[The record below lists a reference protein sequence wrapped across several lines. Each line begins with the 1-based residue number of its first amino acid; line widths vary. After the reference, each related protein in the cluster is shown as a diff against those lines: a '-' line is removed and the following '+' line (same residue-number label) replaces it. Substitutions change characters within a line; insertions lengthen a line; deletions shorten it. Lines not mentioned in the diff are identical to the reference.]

1 MSEKKTAKPAK
12 KLFKSA
18 DVKDLY
24 RYIERDDSRQAIALA
39 HAASGNYKIHRRASW
54 PRSGS
59 TTVYWPME
67 LAIRK
72 KNIEVLRACI
82 PHVDLFT
89 TDDDDD
95 DERYW
100 SWFEHA
106 WREDNVEV
114 ARLFV
119 ESTAN
124 FKDEDGHWL
133 RLAARGGSID
143 LLELVLPF
151 SNPSAS
157 SQSGET
163 PLMAAAGSMQVEIV
177 KRLLPLSDP
186 DAVDD
191 EGKDALMHALEAVME
206 GRGSYSSDDRLE
218 LFRLLVDAC
227 GIERKDAEGKT
238 AIARLVKKNKHSYSD
253 EWKSVPSDVVD
264 ILIAAGAK
272 PDEVEAGGESLLMQ
286 AIVAGK
292 VDLFDKLLESAK
304 VDQADASGYTPLLKA
319 AKLRHTTMIE
329 KLCPLSDCNRQDPDG
344 MTALMLA
351 TENADIA
358 SVRALVGRTDRT
370 LRDSKGRTAASI
382 AAKHV
387 NKGDHGTSALLI
399 FLRLFDPK
407 DAKGQGILPHLVN
420 TPELFEAALPFCDP
434 NDQDEDGMTA
444 LHKAIEWENKEAF
457 ESLLTICDAKI
468 ANKEGTTPLL
478 AALRPGRQDMFNAL
492 LPLSDVGAANSQGVT
507 ALMRAARIGDLDAV
521 VSLMP
526 RSNPDAVDHEG
537 RNALMHS
544 CDVWGPDE
552 ELIFFLADR
561 SDLSVMDKDGKSAA
575 EIAKENFGDRHP
587 KIVGKLLGKKR
598 SRDVRGELLNEI
610 ADPKKPEVKR
620 KSISL

>member
-1 MSEKKTAKPAK
+1 MSEKKSAKPAK

-24 RYIERDDSRQAIALA
+24 RYIERDDSRQAIPLA

-67 LAIRK
+67 LAIRN
-72 KNIEVLRACI
+72 KNIEILKACI
-82 PHVDLFT
+82 PHVDIFT
-89 TDDDDD
+89 IDDDDD
-95 DERYW
+95 RYR
-100 SWFEHA
+100 SWFEQA
-106 WREDNVEV
+106 WSEDNVEV

-143 LLELVLPF
+143 LFELALPF
-151 SNPSAS
+151 SNPLAAS
-157 SQSGET
+157 ESGET
-163 PLMAAAGSMQVEIV
+163 ALMSASGNMRVEV
-177 KRLLPLSDP
+177 AKRLLPLSDP

-191 EGKDALMHALEAVME
+191 KGKDALMHALDGIMDK
-206 GRGSYSSDDRLE
+206 GWSRLNTDDLE
-218 LFRLLVDAC
+218 FVKLLVDAC
-227 GIERKDAEGKT
+227 GIDRKDGEGKT
-238 AIARLVKKNKHSYSD
+238 AIARLVKKDKYSYRD
-253 EWKSVPSDVVD
+253 KWNSVPSEVLE
-264 ILIAAGAK
+264 ILIAAGGK
-272 PDEVEAGGESLLMQ
+272 PDADESGGESMLMQ
-286 AIVAGK
+286 AIIAGK
-292 VDLFDKLLESAK
+292 FDLFDTLLESAK
-304 VDQADASGYTPLLKA
+304 LDQADAQGYTPLLKA
-319 AKLRHTTMIE
+319 AKLRSTTMLV
-329 KLCPLSDCNRQDPDG
+329 KLAPLSDCNRQDPDG

-444 LHKAIEWENKEAF
+444 LHKAVEWENKEAF
-457 ESLLTICDAKI
+457 ESLLSICDAKI

-478 AALRPGRQDMFNAL
+478 SAMRPGRQDMFNAL

-537 RNALMHS
+537 RNALMHA
-544 CDVWGPDE
+544 CNVRGPDE

-561 SDLSVMDKDGKSAA
+561 SDVSVMDNDGKSAA

-610 ADPKKPEVKR
+610 AEPKKPAVKR
-620 KSISL
+620 KSISV